1 MNTYRIEKTV
11 PKSRT
16 ITIDKLP
23 FRAGQ
28 MIEIVVRTARR
39 SRNGNKR
46 YPLRGKLLRYIDPFE
61 PVAQDDWE
69 ANK

>member
-1 MNTYRIEKTV
+1 METYRIEKAV

-16 ITIDKLP
+16 ITINKLP

-28 MIEIVVRTARR
+28 RVEIVVRTTKR
-39 SRNGNKR
+39 SRNGDKR
-46 YPLRGKLLRYIDPFE
+46 YPLRGKLVRYIDPFE

-69 ANK
+69 ANR